1 MVNPRDGRPHEGYRD
16 ENASLVAENARLR
29 TEIERLRGGRRRLWP
44 AAAVL
49 ASDFAAV
56 LLLRP
61 WFNGGSDAK
70 FWAAVT
76 ISLAL
81 AISATAF
88 ALVSVPNG
96 RR

>member
-1 MVNPRDGRPHEGYRD
+1 
-16 ENASLVAENARLR
+16 
-29 TEIERLRGGRRRLWP
+29 
-44 AAAVL
+44 
-49 ASDFAAV
+49 V

-81 AISATAF
+81 AISAIVF
-88 ALVSVPNG
+88 AVAAVPSG
-96 RR
+96 RAGS

>member
-1 MVNPRDGRPHEGYRD
+1 MMRPHEGKPHEGYRD

-29 TEIERLRGGRRRLWP
+29 AEIERFRGGRGRLS
-44 AAAVL
+44 AAVAL
-49 ASDFAAV
+49 FASDIGAV

-81 AISATAF
+81 AISAAAF
-88 ALVSVPNG
+88 ALASVPSG

>member
-1 MVNPRDGRPHEGYRD
+1 MRPHEDYRD

-29 TEIERLRGGRRRLWP
+29 AEIERLRGRRGRIVP
-44 AAAVL
+44 ALAL
-49 ASDFAAV
+49 FASDFAAV

-70 FWAAVT
+70 FWAAVA
-76 ISLAL
+76 ISAAL
-81 AISATAF
+81 AIGAIAF
-88 ALVSVPNG
+88 ALSPAPAARA